1 MVCFFNVQLK
11 PEKCSGGNISK
22 VRISGLAAANAAG
35 KKLPIGK
42 AKNPRCFE
50 NIQALPYR
58 YRLQKNIQALP
69 YRYRLQKNIQALPYR
84 YRLQKKSW
92 MDSVLFEGYVRELN
106 AEFKAKEG
114 KCALIID
121 NCPAHHAHLILN
133 WFLSLPTQFQL
144 PNWWVKVSL
153 YFEGP
158 LQKLPCESHS
168 CSSRSKQAYS
178 QNFVTKRVAVACF
191 RMEWC
196 Q

>member
-1 MVCFFNVQLK
+1 MFCFFNVQLK

-22 VRISGLAAANAAG
+22 ARISGLAAANAAG
-35 KKLPIGK
+35 KKLPMLVIGK
-42 AKNPRCFE
+42 AKNPRCF
-50 NIQALPYR
+50 
-58 YRLQKNIQALP
+58 
-69 YRYRLQKNIQALPYR
+69 KNIQALPYR

-92 MDSVLFEGYVRELN
+92 MDSVLFEDYVRELN

-133 WFLSLPTQFQL
+133 WFFSLPTQFQL

-153 YFEGP
+153 YFEGL
-158 LQKLPCESHS
+158 LQKLPCESLS
-168 CSSRSKQAYS
+168 YSSRSKQAYS
-178 QNFVTKRVAVACF
+178 QNFVTKSDAVACF